1 MNLKIWFLTLS
12 IKKQI
17 YITIIILNIFC
28 FLVIIAIFG
37 SFAYEILKEEYKQK
51 KLYFYNKYE
60 DYLESCFYFQNYYFL
75 QYEEIIKKMQK
86 QIWEHHKSFIK
97 FPINSN
103 FISNYKIENIDYDPI
118 KLINLTQKESN
129 SFNKYILYNFCFSE
143 IPNSCEN
150 ISINLNDFWNLLLP
164 LEFYHNINES
174 FPIPLYEESIMTSP
188 IYIFFNLRGILSYDP
203 TKILEYIQG
212 MYSNLS
218 AFESLDYINNI
229 KKNCYNIIEDMTNVY
244 DLVIRLNSSL
254 FLHMFNKIINEINSL
269 SYLSIIF
276 NH

>member
-1 MNLKIWFLTLS
+1 MNLKIWLLTLS

-17 YITIIILNIFC
+17 YITIIVLNIFC

-60 DYLESCFYFQNYYFL
+60 DYIESCFYFQNYFFL

-97 FPINSN
+97 YPINSN
-103 FISNYKIENIDYDPI
+103 FITSSYAIENINYDPI

-129 SFNKYILYNFCFSE
+129 SINKYILYNFCFSE
-143 IPNSCEN
+143 TPNSCEN
-150 ISINLNDFWNLLLP
+150 ISLNLNDFWKLFLP

-188 IYIFFNLRGILSYDP
+188 LYIYFNSW
-203 TKILEYIQG
+203 KI
-212 MYSNLS
+212 
-218 AFESLDYINNI
+218 
-229 KKNCYNIIEDMTNVY
+229 
-244 DLVIRLNSSL
+244 
-254 FLHMFNKIINEINSL
+254 KIHL
-269 SYLSIIF
+269 MKL
-276 NH
+276 